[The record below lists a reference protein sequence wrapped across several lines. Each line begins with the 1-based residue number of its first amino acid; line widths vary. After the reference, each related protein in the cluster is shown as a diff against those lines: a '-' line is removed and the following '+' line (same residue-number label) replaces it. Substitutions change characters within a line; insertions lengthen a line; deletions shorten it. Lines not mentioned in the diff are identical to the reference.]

1 MIKHSVLSRE
11 MVCFETKNF
20 ENTEHLAMDQNVI
33 VNSVTHKEAEPEAIV
48 ELCSKFVVCLSY

>member
-1 MIKHSVLSRE
+1 

-48 ELCSKFVVCLSY
+48 ELCSKFVVCLSYWNNEKTW